1 MNNSNRIKMMNRSDS
16 KKEPLLR
23 YTEVYAVAVDADND
37 SDYYSGKKDIGHI
50 VEPSHV
56 QLRHPAQSIAE
67 YESSIIERNIRDGH
81 IDGVQIVHDEK
92 RGRIASQYEANH
104 ISHGIT
110 AAIHSCVTEDR
121 LDPVYIPVSKS
132 FPSGSGPLQEYSLS
146 SPDGY
151 KMTEYISNYEI
162 GAESIGATHS
172 EYKVN
177 EYKSVYEK

>member
-1 MNNSNRIKMMNRSDS
+1 MMSRGDS
-16 KKEPLLR
+16 KREPLLH
-23 YTEVYAVAVDADND
+23 YTEVYAVAVDAVSD
-37 SDYYSGKKDIGHI
+37 SDYYSSKERNIDTI

-56 QLRHPAQSIAE
+56 QLRHPAQSIAQ
-67 YESSIIERNIRDGH
+67 YESLTIEKNILDGH
-81 IDGVQIVHDEK
+81 FDGVQIVRDEN
-92 RGRIASQYEANH
+92 RACIASQYEARH

-121 LDPVYIPVSKS
+121 LDPLYIPVSKCL
-132 FPSGSGPLQEYSLS
+132 PSGSAPLPEYSLS
-146 SPDGY
+146 SPNGY

-162 GAESIGATHS
+162 GAASIGATQS